1 MNPLPE
7 SDKGFAR
14 NITLKEKSDIRTLM
28 RFVEIY
34 CREKQH
40 QEKSQF
46 TFKVLDIKSIR
57 EKDLMLCPECSNTAL
72 PCDSSALMIQSL
84 CARSAQRN
92 VIRENTSQK
101 LEE

>member
-46 TFKVLDIKSIR
+46 HFKHPCRLVGTNKNENNVLNPFFIVRISK
-57 EKDLMLCPECSNTAL
+57 
-72 PCDSSALMIQSL
+72 
-84 CARSAQRN
+84 
-92 VIRENTSQK
+92 
-101 LEE
+101 